1 MKHTIWKAAGIVAL
15 LYVFAMAAFVRLGPG
30 LLEIQVNET
39 AQEATVT
46 AFASHFSETADD
58 LHVFVASGKQR
69 HELPVLRVS
78 DPTHVVVRWTLPDT
92 LPTRSLNLF
101 TNDPIDGTL
110 LLENAA
116 FVGESS
122 VQVID
127 KAVIWPSIS
136 ITEHPANLGFHFP
149 YQPRIVESIRNLFLH
164 VPLWF
169 TMFLLAGIAFVG
181 SVRQLGETGPSIHD
195 ERAEAATRVAV
206 WFGVLG
212 LITGSIWAR
221 GAWGAWWIDDPQL
234 NGALVTVLVY
244 SGYLVL
250 RGPLIRQ
257 RCGRSCP
264 PYSICSPS

>member
-1 MKHTIWKAAGIVAL
+1 L
-15 LYVFAMAAFVRLGPG
+15 
-30 LLEIQVNET
+30 
-39 AQEATVT
+39 
-46 AFASHFSETADD
+46 S
-58 LHVFVASGKQR
+58 
-69 HELPVLRVS
+69 
-78 DPTHVVVRWTLPDT
+78 
-92 LPTRSLNLF
+92 LF

-110 LLENAA
+110 LLENAV

-127 KAVIWPSIS
+127 KAVNWPSIS

-221 GAWGAWWIDDPQL
+221 GAWGAWWVDDPQL

-250 RGPLIRQ
+250 RGSIDSPALRAKLSAVFNLFAFVILVILLLILPKFSESLHPGKDGSPAFNTYDLNNALRAVFYPAVIGWMLLSLWMYRITLRMQ
-257 RCGRSCP
+257 RLTHRTP
-264 PYSICSPS
+264 EA